1 MMKRI
6 DYFIPTRI
14 VFGAGRLKELA
25 TLSLPGKKALLC
37 VTEDKLMEKLG
48 IQQRVIELL
57 GQNGVSVAVFDKVTP
72 NPTRTGVMAAAAL
85 AKESGCDFVIGL
97 GGGSSIDTAK
107 AASIMMAN
115 PGDLWDYAS
124 AGSGGRKPVSGAFP
138 VVAISTTAGTGT
150 EADPYAVVTNE
161 ETNEK
166 LDFTLDE
173 IFPAI
178 SIIDPELMLTLPHKL
193 TLFQG
198 FDALFHASKCY
209 VNNGNENRLTEL
221 FAVDA
226 IGKVAKHL
234 PIVSED
240 GSNLESRSNISYAAN
255 ILCGFTQSL
264 VCTTS
269 HHIIAQ
275 ALGGFFPN
283 VPHGASLLLIAA
295 AYYKKVCSLLP
306 TEFDA
311 IGEIM
316 GEKAD
321 PAKPYRHGQARH
333 VRLQHQQGRPA
344 QGGPYR
350 RRRSRVRVRPLHR
363 HGSGRGRNPDAVLQV
378 AAVPFPGSARGAAPR
393 AGGGGLGFSGCLRR
407 SRPRSL
413 PVPVRRAAPPM

>member
-138 VVAISTTAGTGT
+138 VVAIATTAGTGT

-198 FDALFHASKCY
+198 FDALFHASECY

-226 IGKVAKHL
+226 IEKVAK
-234 PIVSED
+234 
-240 GSNLESRSNISYAAN
+240 
-255 ILCGFTQSL
+255 
-264 VCTTS
+264 
-269 HHIIAQ
+269 
-275 ALGGFFPN
+275 
-283 VPHGASLLLIAA
+283 
-295 AYYKKVCSLLP
+295 
-306 TEFDA
+306 
-311 IGEIM
+311 
-316 GEKAD
+316 
-321 PAKPYRHGQARH
+321 
-333 VRLQHQQGRPA
+333 
-344 QGGPYR
+344 
-350 RRRSRVRVRPLHR
+350 RRSCSEIL
-363 HGSGRGRNPDAVLQV
+363 
-378 AAVPFPGSARGAAPR
+378 F
-393 AGGGGLGFSGCLRR
+393 
-407 SRPRSL
+407 
-413 PVPVRRAAPPM
+413 

>member
-173 IFPAI
+173 IFPAS

-198 FDALFHASKCY
+198 FDALFHASPSFSPSTPSKRSPSTCPSSP
-209 VNNGNENRLTEL
+209 RT
-221 FAVDA
+221 ART
-226 IGKVAKHL
+226 
-234 PIVSED
+234 
-240 GSNLESRSNISYAAN
+240 SNPAATSPTPRISCAGSRSPSYAPPP
-255 ILCGFTQSL
+255 
-264 VCTTS
+264 TTS
-269 HHIIAQ
+269 SRRPSAGSSPTCRT
-275 ALGGFFPN
+275 ARPC
-283 VPHGASLLLIAA
+283 
-295 AYYKKVCSLLP
+295 CSSP
-306 TEFDA
+306 TPT
-311 IGEIM
+311 I
-316 GEKAD
+316 K
-321 PAKPYRHGQARH
+321 R
-333 VRLQHQQGRPA
+333 
-344 QGGPYR
+344 
-350 RRRSRVRVRPLHR
+350 
-363 HGSGRGRNPDAVLQV
+363 
-378 AAVPFPGSARGAAPR
+378 SARCCPR
-393 AGGGGLGFSGCLRR
+393 NSTPSAKSWAK
-407 SRPRSL
+407 RPT
-413 PVPVRRAAPPM
+413 PPSPATPS

>member
-124 AGSGGRKPVSGAFP
+124 RQASRRAQAVSGAFP

-198 FDALFHASKCY
+198 FDALFHASECY

-226 IGKVAKHL
+226 IEKVAKHL

-240 GSNLESRSNISYAAN
+240 GSNLNPAATSPTPRISCAGSRSPSCAPPP
-255 ILCGFTQSL
+255 
-264 VCTTS
+264 TTS
-269 HHIIAQ
+269 SRRPSA
-275 ALGGFFPN
+275 GSSPN
-283 VPHGASLLLIAA
+283 VPHGASLLLIAD
-295 AYYKKVCSLLP
+295 AYYKKKVCSLLP

-311 IGEIM
+311 IGEN
-316 GEKAD
+316 
-321 PAKPYRHGQARH
+321 HGQKAITKPGYAFVTALAKLMGGTGAGQTRH

-350 RRRSRVRVRPLHR
+350 HRRSRVRRCDRYTVTKRTWSKILMQ
-363 HGSGRGRNPDAVLQV
+363 SYK
-378 AAVPFPGSARGAAPR
+378 
-393 AGGGGLGFSGCLRR
+393 
-407 SRPRSL
+407 
-413 PVPVRRAAPPM
+413 

>member
-193 TLFQG
+193 TL
-198 FDALFHASKCY
+198 
-209 VNNGNENRLTEL
+209 VPRLRR
-221 FAVDA
+221 AVPRFRMLREQRQREPPHRA
-226 IGKVAKHL
+226 FRRRRHRKGRPSTCPSSPRTART
-234 PIVSED
+234 
-240 GSNLESRSNISYAAN
+240 SNPAATSPTPRISCAGSRSP
-255 ILCGFTQSL
+255 L

-283 VPHGASLLLIAA
+283 VPHGASLLLIAD

-321 PAKPYRHGQARH
+321 PAKPGYAFVTALAKLMERTGMDKLAMSDFNINKDD
-333 VRLQHQQGRPA
+333 LPK
-344 QGGPYR
+344 
-350 RRRSRVRVRPLHR
+350 
-363 HGSGRGRNPDAVLQV
+363 V
-378 AAVPFPGSARGAAPR
+378 AHIAA
-393 AGGGGLGFSGCLRR
+393 AEVGFECDRYTVTEADVVEILMQSYK
-407 SRPRSL
+407 
-413 PVPVRRAAPPM
+413 

>member
-198 FDALFHASKCY
+198 FDALFHASECY

-226 IGKVAKHL
+226 IEKVAKHL

-275 ALGGFFPN
+275 ALGGFFPTCRTAR
-283 VPHGASLLLIAA
+283 PC
-295 AYYKKVCSLLP
+295 CSSP
-306 TEFDA
+306 TPT
-311 IGEIM
+311 I
-316 GEKAD
+316 
-321 PAKPYRHGQARH
+321 
-333 VRLQHQQGRPA
+333 
-344 QGGPYR
+344 
-350 RRRSRVRVRPLHR
+350 RRSARCCPRNSTPSAKSWAKRPT
-363 HGSGRGRNPDAVLQV
+363 
-378 AAVPFPGSARGAAPR
+378 
-393 AGGGGLGFSGCLRR
+393 
-407 SRPRSL
+407 
-413 PVPVRRAAPPM
+413 PPSPATPS

>member
-198 FDALFHASKCY
+198 FDALFHASECY

-226 IGKVAKHL
+226 IEKVAQAPAHRLRGRLEPRIPQQHLLRREYPVRVHAVPRVHHL
-234 PIVSED
+234 PPHHRTGPRRV
-240 GSNLESRSNISYAAN
+240 LPQRAARR
-255 ILCGFTQSL
+255 
-264 VCTTS
+264 
-269 HHIIAQ
+269 
-275 ALGGFFPN
+275 
-283 VPHGASLLLIAA
+283 VPAA
-295 AYYKKVCSLLP
+295 
-306 TEFDA
+306 
-311 IGEIM
+311 
-316 GEKAD
+316 
-321 PAKPYRHGQARH
+321 H
-333 VRLQHQQGRPA
+333 
-344 QGGPYR
+344 R
-350 RRRSRVRVRPLHR
+350 RRL
-363 HGSGRGRNPDAVLQV
+363 L
-378 AAVPFPGSARGAAPR
+378 
-393 AGGGGLGFSGCLRR
+393 
-407 SRPRSL
+407 
-413 PVPVRRAAPPM
+413 

>member
-198 FDALFHASKCY
+198 FDALFHASECY
-209 VNNGNENRLTEL
+209 VNNGNGNRLTEL

-226 IGKVAKHL
+226 IEKVAKHL

-275 ALGGFFPN
+275 ALGG
-283 VPHGASLLLIAA
+283 
-295 AYYKKVCSLLP
+295 LLP

-321 PAKPYRHGQARH
+321 PAKPGYAFVTALAKLMERTGMDKLAMSDFNINKDD
-333 VRLQHQQGRPA
+333 LPK
-344 QGGPYR
+344 
-350 RRRSRVRVRPLHR
+350 
-363 HGSGRGRNPDAVLQV
+363 V
-378 AAVPFPGSARGAAPR
+378 AHIAA
-393 AGGGGLGFSGCLRR
+393 AEVGFECDRYTVTEADVVEILMQSYK
-407 SRPRSL
+407 
-413 PVPVRRAAPPM
+413 

>member
-161 ETNEK
+161 ETN
-166 LDFTLDE
+166 
-173 IFPAI
+173 
-178 SIIDPELMLTLPHKL
+178 
-193 TLFQG
+193 
-198 FDALFHASKCY
+198 
-209 VNNGNENRLTEL
+209 
-221 FAVDA
+221 
-226 IGKVAKHL
+226 
-234 PIVSED
+234 
-240 GSNLESRSNISYAAN
+240 
-255 ILCGFTQSL
+255 
-264 VCTTS
+264 
-269 HHIIAQ
+269 
-275 ALGGFFPN
+275 
-283 VPHGASLLLIAA
+283 
-295 AYYKKVCSLLP
+295 
-306 TEFDA
+306 
-311 IGEIM
+311 
-316 GEKAD
+316 
-321 PAKPYRHGQARH
+321 
-333 VRLQHQQGRPA
+333 
-344 QGGPYR
+344 
-350 RRRSRVRVRPLHR
+350 
-363 HGSGRGRNPDAVLQV
+363 
-378 AAVPFPGSARGAAPR
+378 
-393 AGGGGLGFSGCLRR
+393 
-407 SRPRSL
+407 
-413 PVPVRRAAPPM
+413 

>member
-198 FDALFHASKCY
+198 FDALFHASECY
-209 VNNGNENRLTEL
+209 VNNGNENRLTEPRIPQQHL
-221 FAVDA
+221 LRREYPVRVHAVPR
-226 IGKVAKHL
+226 VHHL
-234 PIVSED
+234 PPHHRAGPRRV
-240 GSNLESRSNISYAAN
+240 LPQRAARR
-255 ILCGFTQSL
+255 
-264 VCTTS
+264 
-269 HHIIAQ
+269 
-275 ALGGFFPN
+275 
-283 VPHGASLLLIAA
+283 VPAA
-295 AYYKKVCSLLP
+295 
-306 TEFDA
+306 
-311 IGEIM
+311 
-316 GEKAD
+316 
-321 PAKPYRHGQARH
+321 H
-333 VRLQHQQGRPA
+333 
-344 QGGPYR
+344 R
-350 RRRSRVRVRPLHR
+350 RRL
-363 HGSGRGRNPDAVLQV
+363 L
-378 AAVPFPGSARGAAPR
+378 
-393 AGGGGLGFSGCLRR
+393 
-407 SRPRSL
+407 
-413 PVPVRRAAPPM
+413 